1 MSRGAG
7 VGIYVKL
14 DLKYTTLPQKYIYLD
29 CIFESIFIELESSP
43 NTKSIIG
50 SVYRHGTKHLSMTST
65 QQYKQ
70 FVELLS
76 NICNDQSALNNHVYT
91 LGDPNLDVLQ
101 YSISTSVTDYVFL
114 RLPTKC
120 KQSYKSNFEFCLIN

>member
-43 NTKSIIG
+43 NTKSTIG
-50 SVYRHGTKHLSMTST
+50 SVYRPGTKHPSMTST
-65 QQYKQ
+65 QQY
-70 FVELLS
+70 E
-76 NICNDQSALNNHVYT
+76 
-91 LGDPNLDVLQ
+91 
-101 YSISTSVTDYVFL
+101 
-114 RLPTKC
+114 
-120 KQSYKSNFEFCLIN
+120 